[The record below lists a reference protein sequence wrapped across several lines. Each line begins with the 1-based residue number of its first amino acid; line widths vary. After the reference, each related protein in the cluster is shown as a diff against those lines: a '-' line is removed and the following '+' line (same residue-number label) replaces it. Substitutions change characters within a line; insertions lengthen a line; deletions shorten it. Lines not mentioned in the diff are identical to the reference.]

1 LLRIQNDELSGKL
14 RRSKLL
20 HARVSDELA
29 KYRIAE
35 GKTPL
40 LNFDEEHRLR
50 TIVQVS
56 SRILVTSDVIIHLQ
70 YSCGKSLV
78 YL

>member
-1 LLRIQNDELSGKL
+1 LALDLQDENNLLRIQNDELSGKL

-29 KYRIAE
+29 KYRLAE

-40 LNFDEEHRLR
+40 LNFDEEHRLHSK
-50 TIVQVS
+50 VQVGIFKHPS
-56 SRILVTSDVIIHLQ
+56 NARRG
-70 YSCGKSLV
+70 Y
-78 YL
+78 